1 MSSFAAILQAPE
13 SSGKLSYRFCTAEVR
28 GSNPASPTLT
38 QRQSFLTCDSDDVSS
53 VRLTLL
59 IGWLQRHVSRQG
71 GDPVQPSAHRRVGCE
86 VESALRGHRRVNVE
100 GDVGYS
106 GAISDEEL
114 AVA

>member
-1 MSSFAAILQAPE
+1 VFAAILQASE
-13 SSGKLSYRFCTAEVR
+13 ISSKVSCRLCTAEVR

-59 IGWLQRHVSRQG
+59 IGRLQWHVSRQG
-71 GDPVQPSAHRRVGCE
+71 GDPVQPSAHHRVGFE
-86 VESALRGHRRVNVE
+86 VESPLRGDRRVNVE
-100 GDVGYS
+100 GDVGHCW
-106 GAISDEEL
+106 AISDEEL